1 MDFAATVKMARNK
14 LKMSQEGLARALN
27 VSYATINRWENGRT
41 HPNKMAKQV
50 FISFC
55 MQHGIVIQ
63 DLMEGYVG
71 ESDAPYKKRR
81 GGWEQ

>member
-50 FISFC
+50 FLSFC
-55 MQHGIVIQ
+55 KQNNIVFQ
-63 DLMEGYVG
+63 DLIEGYFGRVMHHT
-71 ESDAPYKKRR
+71 KKS
-81 GGWEQ
+81 GG